1 MSNSKKTKIL
11 LSEIDLFKCIKRI
24 SFEIIEKNL
33 SITDVILVGVETRG
47 VFLAKR
53 ISETVRDITKKNILV
68 GNLDPKLW
76 RDDLENYHIK
86 QAKNSIIPS
95 DIKDKNVIIVDDVL
109 YTGRTIRAAMQALLN
124 FGRPKKIQLAVL
136 VDRGHRELPIRPDY
150 IGKNI
155 PTEYEQKVKVN
166 LVEVDSNDSVVLL

>member
-1 MSNSKKTKIL
+1 MSDLNKTKIL
-11 LSEIDLFKCIKRI
+11 LSEIDLSKCIKRI

-86 QAKNSIIPS
+86 Q
-95 DIKDKNVIIVDDVL
+95 D
-109 YTGRTIRAAMQALLN
+109 
-124 FGRPKKIQLAVL
+124 
-136 VDRGHRELPIRPDY
+136 
-150 IGKNI
+150 
-155 PTEYEQKVKVN
+155 
-166 LVEVDSNDSVVLL
+166 